1 MKHPETTSTL
11 TRALAA
17 RTLPSR
23 PRSHFAGMNM
33 YAALITIAIPSDA
46 LRGRR
51 CPKCPESQDHPR
63 AAFQFVLLKISGG
76 DASGQVTS
84 NDDRKFPSIEL
95 AEYRDAKVGRA
106 RVWNVVIVA
115 VLAGGFTVSAIG
127 ARSLY
132 RSVQTQAKS
141 SFETSASDVSA
152 AVSSSLREDIDFVDT
167 QRAGVVSNPDL
178 TNRQLRIWYT
188 SIGIEQRFHGA
199 IGFAFVQRVT
209 PQQLHSF
216 GAEVIAD
223 PPVDETVTAPYAVF
237 PPGQRSQYCLQRFGI
252 ATSPA
257 ARVIPTNFDFC
268 SATIPPGRS
277 PSPIPALLDEAA
289 VTGKSTVL
297 NAGTIAKTG
306 GLEGVFV
313 VFSPVYTSPTT
324 PPSVADRQKELR
336 GWIVGTFSGPAL
348 LRSSL
353 VASDN
358 LAVSVTFEN
367 PGSNGARIASIGRA
381 PSGPSFTDGLSFN
394 ADGSWV
400 VSVIGSARSTAM
412 DQAVAVG
419 VLGAAISAL
428 LFLLFVLLTRSRAM
442 ALQLVEKRTRQL
454 EHQALYDSLTGL
466 PNRSLIMDRA
476 ERMLTRATRQALLV
490 GALFIDLDDFKEVND
505 TFGHQVGDEVLKAVG
520 VRLSEVVR
528 ANDTVG
534 RLGGDE
540 FVVLAEGDAGSGG
553 PETVAT
559 RLLDAL
565 SRPLAL
571 GGTDI
576 GPFSIAASI
585 GVAIGHRE
593 GAAELL
599 RDADVALYQAKARGK
614 HGYVLFDSRMHREFG
629 EKIAL
634 DVGGSS
640 R

>member
-1 MKHPETTSTL
+1 MDRRHVQ
-11 TRALAA
+11 RACPAPFEPC
-17 RTLPSR
+17 RQRQS
-23 PRSHFAGMNM
+23 
-33 YAALITIAIPSDA
+33 
-46 LRGRR
+46 GRKR
-51 CPKCPESQDHPR
+51 DVRESQLER
-63 AAFQFVLLKISGG
+63 GA
-76 DASGQVTS
+76 
-84 NDDRKFPSIEL
+84 
-95 AEYRDAKVGRA
+95 GR
-106 RVWNVVIVA
+106 
-115 VLAGGFTVSAIG
+115 
-127 ARSLY
+127 
-132 RSVQTQAKS
+132 
-141 SFETSASDVSA
+141 
-152 AVSSSLREDIDFVDT
+152 
-167 QRAGVVSNPDL
+167 
-178 TNRQLRIWYT
+178 
-188 SIGIEQRFHGA
+188 
-199 IGFAFVQRVT
+199 
-209 PQQLHSF
+209 
-216 GAEVIAD
+216 
-223 PPVDETVTAPYAVF
+223 
-237 PPGQRSQYCLQRFGI
+237 
-252 ATSPA
+252 
-257 ARVIPTNFDFC
+257 
-268 SATIPPGRS
+268 
-277 PSPIPALLDEAA
+277 
-289 VTGKSTVL
+289 
-297 NAGTIAKTG
+297 
-306 GLEGVFV
+306 
-313 VFSPVYTSPTT
+313 
-324 PPSVADRQKELR
+324 
-336 GWIVGTFSGPAL
+336 
-348 LRSSL
+348 
-353 VASDN
+353 
-358 LAVSVTFEN
+358 
-367 PGSNGARIASIGRA
+367 ASIGRA
-381 PSGPSFTDGLSFN
+381 PSGPSFTDGLSFS

-505 TFGHQVGDEVLKAVG
+505 TFGHEVGDEVLKAVG
-520 VRLSEVVR
+520 VRLSEAVR

-553 PETVAT
+553 PEVLAI

-634 DVGGSS
+634 DVGAPS